1 MFQAHE
7 IGEVAC
13 VQIVVHAPVVERYSC
28 ATLARPEPPSAAL
41 PATVT
46 VPVSGEPGSVVVA
59 VGAVLST
66 RRLATV
72 EVRV

>member
-13 VQIVVHAPVVERYSC
+13 VQNWVQAPVADLYSW
-28 ATLARPEPPSAAL
+28 ATLARPEPPSEAV

-66 RRLATV
+66 RRLMTV
-72 EVRV
+72 EVRE